1 MSRHLKNIISIFKYN
16 KKELKSIKEQIEL
29 YKDKEYIAIYNPY
42 TIGVMNSTKELF
54 ENTLS
59 LSELFSNKFIEE
71 IANCIVE
78 NNIKQVIFSPIV
90 YGWKELVE
98 KLKEKNKD
106 IKIRFFWHGSHS
118 LFVNRDESY
127 FLYNILEMCD
137 RKLVDSIAFAKES
150 MADFYKQ
157 KGYNAVFVKNTVK
170 SIRPDKIIST
180 EYYNNLKKQKDKA
193 KTYVGIY
200 SAGDRWEKNTFNQ
213 ISSLSLMKNVILDCI
228 PATELVTSF
237 CKLMNINLKETS
249 GYLKREEMIARMALN
264 DINLY
269 VTFTEC
275 SPIVPLESLEMGVPC
290 LTGNNH
296 HYFKDTKLEE
306 YLVVKSEDDINE
318 IAKKTKVALENKEE
332 IISIYKDW
340 KKEYDKESKESVKNF
355 LEGR

>member
-1 MSRHLKNIISIFKYN
+1 MSRHLKNILSIFKYN
-16 KKELKSIKEQIEL
+16 KKDLNKIKEQINL

-54 ENTLS
+54 ENTLG
-59 LSELFSNKFIEE
+59 LSELFNNKFIDE
-71 IANCIVE
+71 IASCIVE
-78 NNIKQVIFSPIV
+78 NNIKQVIFSPIA

-98 KLKEKNKD
+98 KLKEKNKN
-106 IKIRFFWHGSHS
+106 IKIKFFWHGSHS

-137 RKLVDSIAFAKES
+137 RNLVDTIAFAKES

-157 KGYNAVFVKNTVK
+157 KGYNSVFLKNTVR
-170 SIRPDKIIST
+170 SIKPEEIKNMD
-180 EYYNNLKKQKDKA
+180 YYKNLKQQKNKS

-213 ISSLSLMKNVILDCI
+213 ISSVSLMNNVILDCI
-228 PATELVTSF
+228 PATELVINF
-237 CKLMNINLKETS
+237 CKLMNITLKDSS

-264 DINLY
+264 DVNLY

-296 HYFKDTKLEE
+296 HYFKNTKLEE
-306 YLVVKSEDDINE
+306 LLVVKSEDDINE
-318 IAKKTKVALENKEE
+318 IAEKTKMILNNKEL
-332 IISIYKDW
+332 IIKMYKEW
-340 KKEYDKESKESVKNF
+340 KTNYDDECTESVKEF
-355 LEGR
+355 LKS

>member
-16 KKELKSIKEQIEL
+16 KKDLKSIKEQIEL
-29 YKDKEYIAIYNPY
+29 FKDKEYIAIYNPY

-54 ENTLS
+54 ENTLG
-59 LSELFSNKFIEE
+59 LSELFNNKFIEE
-71 IANCIVE
+71 VANCIVE
-78 NNIKQVIFSPIV
+78 NNIKQVIFSPIA

-98 KLKEKNKD
+98 KLKEKNKN
-106 IKIRFFWHGSHS
+106 IKIKFFWHGSHS

-137 RKLVDSIAFAKES
+137 RKLVDTIAFAKES

-157 KGYNAVFVKNTVK
+157 KGYNSIFVKNTVK
-170 SIRPDKIIST
+170 SINPEEIKNS
-180 EYYNNLKKQKDKA
+180 EYYNNLQKLKN
-193 KTYVGIY
+193 KSKVYVGIY

-213 ISSLSLMKNVILDCI
+213 ISSISLMNNVVLDCI
-228 PATELVTSF
+228 PATELVTNF
-237 CKLMNINLKETS
+237 CKLMNITLKEPS

-296 HYFKDTKLEE
+296 HYFKGTSLEE
-306 YLVVKSEDDINE
+306 LLVVKSEDDINE
-318 IAKKTKVALENKEE
+318 IAEKTKIILNNKKE
-332 IISIYKDW
+332 IIKMYKEW
-340 KKEYDKESKESVKNF
+340 KKNYDDESKVSVVEF
-355 LEGR
+355 LNS